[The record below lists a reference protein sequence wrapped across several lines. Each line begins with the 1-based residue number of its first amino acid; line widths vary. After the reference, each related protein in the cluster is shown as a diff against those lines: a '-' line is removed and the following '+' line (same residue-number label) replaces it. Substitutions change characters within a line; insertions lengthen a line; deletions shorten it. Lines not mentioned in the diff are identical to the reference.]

1 MLELGKYLG
10 RQRAHDIVYEAAQE
24 AFVSNIPFKDVLRN
38 IKEISE
44 YLDDEQ
50 IDDILDPSSY
60 TGVSSYFAERGSDQA
75 KEMSEKLLSDISH

>member
-1 MLELGKYLG
+1 M
-10 RQRAHDIVYEAAQE
+10 
-24 AFVSNIPFKDVLRN
+24 SNIPFKDVLRN

-75 KEMSEKLLSDISH
+75 KEMSEKLISDISH